1 MKTCFGAIAGAL
13 LVLAAQPLDA
23 QTVRGR
29 VVEWGTGRGVP
40 FATVT
45 VLDASGHA
53 AGYAQ
58 SGATGEYEV
67 RVRSAGNFLVRA
79 EALGYRP
86 ATSGLT
92 RVREG
97 REAHRSLTLRPGGAQ
112 QLGRTTER
120 GRFPGTGV
128 LPQPYPG
135 LPPVTGAGPATNVA
149 PGGDAAGER
158 RIPRNAV
165 PASRPRGEER
175 GARRPPR
182 QTGGDRGGARR
193 GDPQPS
199 TRQP

>member
-1 MKTCFGAIAGAL
+1 MKTPFRAVAGAL

-23 QTVRGR
+23 QLVSGR

-45 VLDASGHA
+45 VLDASGQA

-58 SGATGEYEV
+58 TGAMGEYEV
-67 RVRSAGNFLVRA
+67 RVRSAGQYILRA
-79 EALGYRP
+79 EALGYQP

-97 REAHRSLTLRPGGAQ
+97 REAHRSLTLRPGSR
-112 QLGRTTER
+112 QLGRNVER
-120 GRFPGTGV
+120 GRFPGGDMV
-128 LPQPYPG
+128 PQPFPG
-135 LPPVTGAGPATNVA
+135 LPPVTGAGPATSVA
-149 PGGDAAGER
+149 PRGGDAAGDR
-158 RIPRNAV
+158 PVPRSAA

-175 GARRPPR
+175 GARRPRPA
-182 QTGGDRGGARR
+182 GERGGARR